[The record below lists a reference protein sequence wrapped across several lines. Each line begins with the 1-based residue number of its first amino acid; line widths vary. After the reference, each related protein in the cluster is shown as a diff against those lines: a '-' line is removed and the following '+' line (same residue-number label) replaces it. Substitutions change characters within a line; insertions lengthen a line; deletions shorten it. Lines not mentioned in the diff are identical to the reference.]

1 MRFRIQDL
9 EAQRLVE
16 TKSIN
21 RLRNRETFAE
31 KEVAF
36 DKAKEESLKSEFEM
50 LEGNRLEQ
58 ILAKL

>member
-16 TKSIN
+16 AKSIK

>member
-36 DKAKEESLKSEFEM
+36 DKAKEESLKSELEM